1 MQTYEQSGYLAE
13 RVLTASPMELVGL
26 LYDGA
31 CGAVDLAITMLRA
44 NDILARGRA
53 ITKAM
58 AIVDELRATLRG
70 GAYPEYASTMMRLYS
85 YVQDR
90 LLQAHTHKSEQALLE
105 ASRVL
110 KQLSANWAEVMK
122 QLSSKSSD
130 ESPDSVPNDS
140 ELWAAAANAANPYS
154 AVFAPAAQS
163 RSWQV

>member
-1 MQTYEQSGYLAE
+1 MQTYEQSGYLAD
-13 RVLTASPMELVGL
+13 RVLTASPMELIGL
-26 LYDGA
+26 LYEGA
-31 CGAVDLAITMLRA
+31 CGAVDLALTMLRA
-44 NDILARGRA
+44 NDIIARGRA

-58 AIVDELRATLRG
+58 AIVDELRATLRS

-90 LLQAHTHKSEQALLE
+90 LLQAHTHKSEKALLE

-110 KQLSANWAEVMK
+110 KHLSANWADVMK

-130 ESPDSVPNDS
+130 QPYDSIRQES
-140 ELWAAAANAANPYS
+140 ELWAAANAANPYS
-154 AVFAPAAQS
+154 AVFAPAPQS